1 MNAYIVRPPLAKTHL
16 LHSLNYTPLRSITPE
31 LSNSHRKLNKSIHH
45 NKTARNISTT
55 KYTKINAK
63 SKSKT
68 ITTSISHSN
77 QSNQVKLNNAKKNI
91 ILFKHDPKRI
101 QSKMEP
107 NPNPNTIKWIQQHST
122 HQKSTLQ
129 HVKQTI
135 TFLNFL
141 SSRTFTKNLREF
153 PLQRM
158 HWFLR
163 SYNNLIATVH
173 FSINGPHKKSL
184 KSLYLSTHR
193 RFPFWV
199 FTRS

>member
-1 MNAYIVRPPLAKTHL
+1 MQKKKKKHYFIQTR
-16 LHSLNYTPLRSITPE
+16 
-31 LSNSHRKLNKSIHH
+31 
-45 NKTARNISTT
+45 
-55 KYTKINAK
+55 
-63 SKSKT
+63 SKT
-68 ITTSISHSN
+68 DPD
-77 QSNQVKLNNAKKNI
+77 QKK
-91 ILFKHDPKRI
+91 
-101 QSKMEP
+101 P

-153 PLQRM
+153 PLQRL

-163 SYNNLIATVH
+163 SYNNLIATAH
-173 FSINGPHKKSL
+173 FSINGPHKKSS